1 MRFTIVSLLFFT
13 LVATGCSSDSES
25 LQPPEP
31 PAAESPAAESAADT
45 AVSTADPSSATAS
58 GTRSA
63 STERMRVAGPEPV
76 ASTNGSL
83 KQRIADANAESR
95 VIQALVKQ
103 DALRVFDFDATVH
116 RGELTILGDVN
127 TLDQHRLIDRVL
139 RRISGVTS
147 TANQVTVGGQPFD
160 VVLAEAKQKGQ
171 PQAKKDS
178 RKVFYTVRSGD
189 TLWNIA
195 RQHAASVQQIKTIN
209 GINSASLQPGQR
221 IRVR

>member
-1 MRFTIVSLLFFT
+1 
-13 LVATGCSSDSES
+13 
-25 LQPPEP
+25 
-31 PAAESPAAESAADT
+31 
-45 AVSTADPSSATAS
+45 
-58 GTRSA
+58 
-63 STERMRVAGPEPV
+63 V

-83 KQRIADANAESR
+83 EQRIADANAESR
-95 VIQALVKQ
+95 VVQALVKQ
-103 DALRVFDFDATVH
+103 DALRVFDFDATVQ

-147 TANQVTVGGQPFD
+147 TTNQVTVGGQPFD
-160 VVLAEAKQKGQ
+160 VVLAEAKQNGQ
-171 PQAKKDS
+171 PQAKADS

-209 GINSASLQPGQR
+209 GISSASLQPGQR